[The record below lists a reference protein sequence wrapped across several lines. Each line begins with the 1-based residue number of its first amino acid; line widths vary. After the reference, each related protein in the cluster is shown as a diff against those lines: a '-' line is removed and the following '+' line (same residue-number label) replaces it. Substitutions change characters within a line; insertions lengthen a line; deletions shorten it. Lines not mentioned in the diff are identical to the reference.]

1 MTTRPHLA
9 GARGLPLALCCC
21 ALLAGAPARA
31 GWMDKLFGQSA
42 PASDA
47 PKADTRQRVWPI
59 REFTQVELVTR
70 EAGAPDNQQPQQLA
84 TEALRQQ
91 LAQVEVVGRNGRFP
105 LFGADE
111 LADLVMPLVQA
122 LAVAGPGA
130 DVLLLSSARREG
142 GILGSPMAVTA
153 RVFVQGGS
161 LQLIVHD
168 ARLDFYDVYRGTH
181 VEPKFAYGSRSAAG
195 SVALQSPSATN
206 KRGDW
211 LAIPLQAG
219 APTSAAPAA
228 LTAPATGAPGSLVQA
243 AAPAT
248 AAAQLVPAPA
258 AAPARKALDASGAE
272 DIERRLET
280 AKRLREK
287 NLITEDEYQQKRR
300 EILQLL

>member
-1 MTTRPHLA
+1 MTTRPQPA
-9 GARGLPLALCCC
+9 GKRRLPIALCCC
-21 ALLAGAPARA
+21 ALLAGAPAAHA

-42 PASDA
+42 PTSEA
-47 PKADTRQRVWPI
+47 PRADTRQRVWPI
-59 REFTQVELVTR
+59 REFTQVELVAR
-70 EAGAPDNQQPQQLA
+70 EAGSADNQQPMQLA

-111 LADLVMPLVQA
+111 LADLVTPLVQA
-122 LAVAGPGA
+122 IGVAGPGA

-181 VEPKFAYGSRSAAG
+181 VEPKFVYGSRSAAG
-195 SVALQSPSATN
+195 SVTLQSPSATN

-219 APTSAAPAA
+219 APAAAAAPLAA
-228 LTAPATGAPGSLVQA
+228 PAPGSLIQA
-243 AAPAT
+243 PLVAAPT
-248 AAAQLVPAPA
+248 VAAPMAAPA
-258 AAPARKALDASGAE
+258 AAPTRKALDASAAE

-280 AKRLREK
+280 VKRLREK